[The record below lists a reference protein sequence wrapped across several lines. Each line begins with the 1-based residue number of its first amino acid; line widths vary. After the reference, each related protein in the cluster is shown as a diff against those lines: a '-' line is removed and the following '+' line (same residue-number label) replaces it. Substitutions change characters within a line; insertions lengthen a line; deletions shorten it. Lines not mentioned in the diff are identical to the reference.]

1 MAVLPQNL
9 PKKNLVTILPHRK
22 IARRKQSGTN
32 PVRILRAEFQTKAR
46 RKLQNP
52 SNNLAIYFASAYA
65 QKISRN
71 GRFFLIR
78 IGAMKFRS

>member
-9 PKKNLVTILPHRK
+9 PKKNLVTILLHRK

-65 QKISRN
+65 QKNLPKWEI
-71 GRFFLIR
+71 FFD
-78 IGAMKFRS
+78 